1 MPPPSPAN
9 IILDTDLGSDCDDAG
24 ALAVLH
30 ALADLG
36 EARILACIFSSE
48 KNPFGPGC
56 LDAINHYYGSGNIPI
71 GASRGSEIGDPR
83 NDFLEPIAT
92 NHAKY
97 GHKVT
102 TSEDVPDLIS
112 VYRQALASAEDHSVR
127 IVSIGHL
134 KGLHSLL
141 HSAACEAS
149 PLPGR
154 ALIEKKVVEWV
165 AMAGEFPLESKPGWN
180 LSAFGAAR
188 YSADVIA
195 QWPTR
200 IVFSG
205 YEIGLPIITGPS
217 LLTTPE
223 QNPVRECYQLWD
235 NALRNGRAS
244 WDQTAVLYAVR
255 GLTDYWH
262 LQTGICRVDAS
273 GRTSWK
279 DDPCGQHSYLIAK
292 ASVASMTTLISDLMA
307 APPRRR

>member
-1 MPPPSPAN
+1 MPPAAPAN

-56 LDAINHYYGSGNIPI
+56 LDAINHYYGRGDIPI
-71 GASRGSEIGDPR
+71 GASRDNEVGDPR

-92 NHAKY
+92 NHSRY
-97 GHKVT
+97 GHKIT
-102 TSEDVPDLIS
+102 TTADVPDLVS
-112 VYRQALASAEDHSVR
+112 VYRQALASACDHSVR

-141 HSAACEAS
+141 NSDACSAS
-149 PLPGR
+149 PLSGR

-165 AMAGEFPLESKPGWN
+165 AMAGEFPVESKPGWN
-180 LSAFGAAR
+180 LSALGAAR
-188 YSADVIA
+188 YSSDVITH
-195 QWPTR
+195 WPTPV
-200 IVFSG
+200 VFSG
-205 YEIGLPIITGPS
+205 YEIGLPLITGPS

-223 QNPVRECYQLWD
+223 QNPIRESYRLWD
-235 NALRNGRAS
+235 NALHSGRAS

-255 GLTDYWH
+255 GMMDYWS
-262 LQTGICRVDAS
+262 LQKGICRVNAS
-273 GRTSWK
+273 GRTIWT
-279 DDPCGQHSYLIAK
+279 DNPQGAHSYLVAK
-292 ASVASMTTLISDLMA
+292 ASAASMTALIEGLMA
-307 APPRRR
+307 APPRS